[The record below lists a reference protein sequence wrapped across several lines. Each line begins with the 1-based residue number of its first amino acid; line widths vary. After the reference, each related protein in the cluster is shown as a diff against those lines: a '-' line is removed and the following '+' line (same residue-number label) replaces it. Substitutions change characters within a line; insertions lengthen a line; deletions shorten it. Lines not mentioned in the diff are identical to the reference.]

1 MKERAQATFPRPSPK
16 GIFPL
21 KLTTQIAREL
31 ALPAGK
37 SDHFEWDDTVGGFG
51 LRLRQRAKG
60 IMRSWCYQYDIG
72 IKTRRMTI
80 GSADVISADAAR
92 RLAGK
97 LQAEV
102 RLGQDPAAKK
112 TEARTAAAE
121 TMAATLATYLPIKR
135 ANLRPRSY
143 GELERHLLKNCRSL
157 HQHQLRKIT
166 PAAVSAR
173 YEKLAA
179 ENGATTANNTWRSL
193 HAFFDWCLRQGL
205 LDRNPAIGV
214 ERRKDNKRDRVLS
227 ATEIKALWQ
236 ATDDAS
242 DYSAILRLLLLSG
255 CRASEIAGLRWD
267 EIFSDRIVLPAER
280 VKNNRMHMVPL
291 TPAMRAILDPR
302 ERRGEFV
309 FGRAIDRPF
318 TGWGASKEALDTR
331 LKAARTKM
339 KPWVTHDLRR
349 TASTGMGE
357 LGIAPHVIEAALNHV
372 SGFRHGVAGVYNLS
386 QLEAPIRHAL
396 ATWNTHV
403 MEIVEGRV
411 HGDRVV
417 PLRAS

>member
-1 MKERAQATFPRPSPK
+1 V
-16 GIFPL
+16 
-21 KLTTQIAREL
+21 KLTTSAARSL
-31 ALPAGK
+31 APPPGK
-37 SDHFEWDDTVGGFG
+37 ADHIEFDDTVGGFG
-51 LRLRQRAKG
+51 LRLRVGAKG
-60 IMRSWCYQYDIG
+60 ISRTWVYQYDVG

-80 GSADVISADAAR
+80 GSAAVVTADAAR

-102 RLGQDPAAKK
+102 RLGHDPAAKK
-112 TEARTAAAE
+112 TEARNAAAE
-121 TMAATLATYLPIKR
+121 TMEATLKTYLPIKR

-143 GELERHLLKNCRSL
+143 GELERHLLKNYRPL
-157 HQHQLRKIT
+157 HRHQLRRIT
-166 PAAVSAR
+166 PALVSAR
-173 YEKLAA
+173 YEAIAA
-179 ENGATTANNTWRSL
+179 ESGATTANNSWRSL
-193 HAFFDWCLRQGL
+193 HAFFDWCLRQAL
-205 LDRNPAIGV
+205 LDRNPAMGV

-242 DYSAILRLLLLSG
+242 DYSAIVHLLLLTG

-267 EIFSDRIVLPAER
+267 EVYSDRLVLPAER
-280 VKNNRMHMVPL
+280 VKNNRVHTVPL
-291 TPAMRAILDPR
+291 TPAMRAIFESR

-318 TGWGASKEALDTR
+318 TGWSVSKEALDAR
-331 LKAARTKM
+331 LKAAGMKM
-339 KPWVTHDLRR
+339 RPWVTHDLRR

-372 SGFRHGVAGVYNLS
+372 SGFRHGVAGDYNLS

-411 HGDRVV
+411 RGDRVV
-417 PLRAS
+417 PLRA